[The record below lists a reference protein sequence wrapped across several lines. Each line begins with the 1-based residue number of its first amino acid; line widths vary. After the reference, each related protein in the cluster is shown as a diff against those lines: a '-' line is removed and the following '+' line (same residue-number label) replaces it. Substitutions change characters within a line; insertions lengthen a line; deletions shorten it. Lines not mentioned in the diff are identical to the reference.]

1 MRTLKSGEIKIF
13 DFDREFFP
21 ILNLESD
28 TITLRVK

>member
-13 DFDREFFP
+13 HFDRVFFP

-28 TITLRVK
+28 TITLRLE